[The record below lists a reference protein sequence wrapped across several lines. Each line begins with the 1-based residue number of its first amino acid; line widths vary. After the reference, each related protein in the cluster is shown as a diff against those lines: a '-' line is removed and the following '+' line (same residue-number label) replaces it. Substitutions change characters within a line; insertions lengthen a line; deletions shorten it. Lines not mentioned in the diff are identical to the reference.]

1 MVLELV
7 NSNNTGPVLFLTQ
20 LTFIVYTKAAKTF
33 FKIFCVLQ
41 KKVSRFSSLTGQY
54 FKLP

>member
-20 LTFIVYTKAAKTF
+20 LTFIVYTKTAKTF